1 MLPGA
6 HDEAA
11 DLLDAFLAR
20 AAGADTAVSAA
31 QTTAHPAEG
40 QSYSGLGRNR

>member
-11 DLLDAFLAR
+11 ELLDAFLAR
-20 AAGADTAVSAA
+20 AAGADTDVTAA
-31 QTTAHPAEG
+31 EAAAHPA
-40 QSYSGLGRNR
+40 QTQV